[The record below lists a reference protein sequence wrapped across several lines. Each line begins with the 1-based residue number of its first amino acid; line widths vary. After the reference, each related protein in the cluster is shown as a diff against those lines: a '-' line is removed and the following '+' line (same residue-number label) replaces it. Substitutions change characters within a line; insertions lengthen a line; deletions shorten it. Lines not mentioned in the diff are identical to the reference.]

1 MEEQLK
7 LDNQL
12 CFSLY
17 TASRLITRMYQP
29 YLKEIDLTYLQYIVM
44 LVMWE
49 KEKIVLKELGKLLYL
64 DSGTLSPLIKKLE
77 KKDLIKKQRSEK
89 DERVLEVEITQKG
102 KQLKEKAKDIPFKIA
117 EKTGLTMEQY
127 NSIKTKTDE
136 FIKNNSKV

>member
-17 TASRLITRMYQP
+17 TASRLITRLYQP
-29 YLKEIDLTYLQYIVM
+29 YLKKIDLTYLQYIVM

-49 KEKIVLKELGKLLYL
+49 KEKIFLKDLGELLYL

-77 KKDLIKKQRSEK
+77 KKELVKKQRSEQ
-89 DERVLEVEITQKG
+89 DERILELEITQKG
-102 KQLKEKAKDIPFKIA
+102 KELKEKAKNIPFKIA
-117 EKTGLTMEQY
+117 KETGLTMEQY
-127 NSIKTKTDE
+127 QNIKKMTDD
-136 FIKNNSKV
+136 FIKNNI

>member
-17 TASRLITRMYQP
+17 TASRLITRLYQP
-29 YLKEIDLTYLQYIVM
+29 YLKKIDLTYLQYIVM

-49 KEKIVLKELGKLLYL
+49 KEKTVLKDLGELLYL

-77 KKDLIKKQRSEK
+77 KKELVKKQRSEQ
-89 DERVLEVEITQKG
+89 DERILELEITQKG
-102 KQLKEKAKDIPFKIA
+102 KELKEKAKNIPFKIA
-117 EKTGLTMEQY
+117 KETGLTMEQY
-127 NSIKTKTDE
+127 QNIKKMTDD
-136 FIKNNSKV
+136 FIKNNI

>member
-17 TASRLITRMYQP
+17 TASRLITRLYQP
-29 YLKEIDLTYLQYIVM
+29 YLKKIDLTYLQYIVM

-49 KEKIVLKELGKLLYL
+49 KEKIFLKDLGELLYL

-77 KKDLIKKQRSEK
+77 KKDLVKKQRSEQ
-89 DERVLEVEITQKG
+89 DERILELEITQKG
-102 KQLKEKAKDIPFKIA
+102 KELKEKAKNIPFKIA
-117 EKTGLTMEQY
+117 KETGLTMEQY
-127 NSIKTKTDE
+127 QNIKKMTDD
-136 FIKNNSKV
+136 FIKNNI

>member
-17 TASRLITRMYQP
+17 TASRLITRLYQP
-29 YLKEIDLTYLQYIVM
+29 YLKKIDLTYLQYIVM

-49 KEKIVLKELGKLLYL
+49 KEKTVLKDLGELLYL

-77 KKDLIKKQRSEK
+77 KKDLVKKQRSEQ
-89 DERVLEVEITQKG
+89 DERILELEITQKG
-102 KQLKEKAKDIPFKIA
+102 KELKEKAKNIPFKIA
-117 EKTGLTMEQY
+117 KETGLTMEQY
-127 NSIKTKTDE
+127 QNIKKMTDD
-136 FIKNNSKV
+136 FIKNNI